1 MIPHARTEAD
11 PPLDALG
18 ASSAA
23 RNPAGPPVRVL
34 IAEDDLPTSRLIAH
48 FLRRAGYTVI
58 EAPDAAT
65 ARSVGRYADV
75 AILDVMLPDGEGWAL
90 LGELRREQG
99 DLPVLFL
106 TALATR
112 EDELRGLRLG
122 GDDYLR
128 KPVDLLVLRARL
140 EAVLARSGRAGR
152 RAYPGMVIDFAA
164 REVTVD
170 GVKVDLTRTEF
181 DLLSVLASQ
190 PQRVFSR
197 TELLD
202 RIWGSDFEGT
212 LRVVD
217 ARLNTLRR
225 KLGEDGHRP
234 RFVAAIRGVGY
245 RFRAADES

>member
-1 MIPHARTEAD
+1 MIPYARSAPE
-11 PPLDALG
+11 PDAPFD
-18 ASSAA
+18 ASSGAP
-23 RNPAGPPVRVL
+23 RNPAAPPVRVL

-48 FLRRAGYTVI
+48 FLRRAGYAVI

-75 AILDVMLPDGEGWAL
+75 AILDVMLPDGEGWSL

-106 TALATR
+106 TALASR

-170 GVKVDLTRTEF
+170 GVRIELTRTEF
-181 DLLSVLASQ
+181 DLLAVLASQ

-197 TELLD
+197 AELLD
-202 RIWGSDFEGT
+202 RIWGGDFEGT

-234 RFVAAIRGVGY
+234 RFVVAIRGVGY
-245 RFRAADES
+245 RFRAADET